1 MHDDGMVH
9 PLFADPIEDQ
19 LVDEASDLPR
29 PEEDTG
35 AEAPRTRFL
44 VAAELRTIADL
55 LDHLDKCV
63 GIIDFRGTIIS
74 EDDLVAGTVAQHED
88 MGYVFFP
95 ERGGVVE

>member
-1 MHDDGMVH
+1 MHDDGVVH
-9 PLFADPIEDQ
+9 PLFMDPIEDEGQ
-19 LVDEASDLPR
+19 LDGQDQP
-29 PEEDTG
+29 EDTG

-63 GIIDFRGTIIS
+63 GILDFHGTIVS

-95 ERGGVVE
+95 ERGGVVDE